1 MMDKNLIQRT
11 ISAVILAPLVLAII
25 NQGGIVFV
33 GLIILLTILMAFE
46 WENITSRQQSNKG
59 KWKLLGVLY
68 ILAPCLALIY
78 LRNLEHGKLI
88 IFWVISIVWATDTA
102 GYFAGKTI
110 GGLKLMPKVS
120 PKKTWAGLFGGMIAA
135 AIVGYAFYTKFG
147 FLHGNIT
154 LNGTVILCGLLA
166 AISQMGDLFESWV
179 KRKFDVKDSGQL
191 IPGHGGILDR
201 VDGIIPVAIT
211 IAILYVSKVL

>member
-1 MMDKNLIQRT
+1 MIDKNLIQRT
-11 ISAVILAPLVLAII
+11 ISAVILAPLVLGII
-25 NQGGIVFV
+25 NQGGIVFT

-46 WENITSRQQSNKG
+46 WENITARQESNKG
-59 KWKLLGVLY
+59 QWKLLGVVY

-110 GGLKLMPKVS
+110 GGPKLMPKVS
-120 PKKTWAGLFGGMIAA
+120 PKKTWVGLFGGMIAA
-135 AIVGYAFYTKFG
+135 AAVGYAFYTKFD
-147 FLHGNIT
+147 FLHHNIN

-201 VDGIIPVAIT
+201 VDGIIPVAII